1 MTELVHMDK
10 AHLYYDTGISLRD
23 LSLSIGQ
30 DEFVYLFGPS
40 GSGKTSLL
48 GLMYMELVPNTGTVT
63 VLGYDTNRLKRKEVA
78 RQRKRIGR
86 MFQDPRLLNDRD
98 IYHNLAL
105 PLEIS
110 GFSGKDARHRV
121 FQKAD
126 ELSIRSRLNHFPY
139 ELSGGEK
146 QRVALAMASI
156 ISPELML
163 VDEPTAQLDEES
175 SRIIIDTLWKIQ
187 EAGTSV
193 VFATHKEEVIQI
205 DPART
210 ITLNKGEII
219 QDKPR

>member
-1 MTELVHMDK
+1 MSALVQLDK
-10 AHLYYDTGISLRD
+10 AYLYYDTGISLRN
-23 LSLSIGQ
+23 LNLSIDK

-48 GLMYMELVPNTGTVT
+48 GLMYMELVPNTGTVN
-63 VLGYDTNRLKRKEVA
+63 VLGYETSRLKRKEVA

-86 MFQDPRLLNDRD
+86 MFQEPRLLDDRD
-98 IYHNLAL
+98 IFHNMAI

-110 GFSGKDARHRV
+110 GFSGKDTKHRV
-121 FQKAD
+121 LQKAD
-126 ELSIRSRLNHFPY
+126 ELDLRTRLNHFPY

-146 QRVALAMASI
+146 QRVALAMASMN
-156 ISPELML
+156 SPELLL

-175 SRIIIDTLWKIQ
+175 SRIIIDVLWKLH

-193 VFATHKEEVIQI
+193 VFATHKDEVIQI

-210 ITLNKGEII
+210 ITLERGEIV
-219 QDKPR
+219 QDRAR